1 MILSPIYILI
11 FPYGKAGCR
20 QAPEWTRSW
29 PSCNC
34 NHYLLM
40 SATSFWKL
48 FCFLFQF
55 SIHVSSANKRTA
67 SLLHILLSGTTE
79 LKKETWLTKSSLI
92 VNNWYIGKVYWLLFW
107 PIISCALI
115 YLKIHRGIQ
124 NGLEIVSVWMFFSK
138 TWFTANI
145 PQRCHRSLSI
155 MAIITRH

>member
-1 MILSPIYILI
+1 MLI
-11 FPYGKAGCR
+11 FPYGKAWCQ

-29 PSCNC
+29 PSPYC

-40 SATSFWKL
+40 SVTSFWKL
-48 FCFLFQF
+48 FYFPFQF
-55 SIHVSSANKRTA
+55 SIYVSSANKRTA
-67 SLLHILLSGTTE
+67 SFLHILLSGTTE

-92 VNNWYIGKVYWLLFW
+92 ANNSYIWKFYWLLFR

-115 YLKIHRGIQ
+115 DLKIHWGIQ
-124 NGLEIVSVWMFFSK
+124 NGHEIVSVWMFFSK

-155 MAIITRH
+155 MVIITWH